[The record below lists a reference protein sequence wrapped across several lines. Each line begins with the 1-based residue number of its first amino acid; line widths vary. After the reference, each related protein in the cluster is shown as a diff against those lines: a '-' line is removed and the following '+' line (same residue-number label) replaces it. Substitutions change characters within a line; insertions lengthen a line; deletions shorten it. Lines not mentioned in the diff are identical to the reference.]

1 MSVLRKMLIPMVSEF
16 PVGPTLELLLRVS
29 SCFSCPVVA
38 MVLNLGD
45 SDPVRLPDCEATETR
60 SLRPCNSGQSQ
71 QCSHK
76 RERQQPSVVSIITA
90 GACFH
95 SKQGICLIKVLLSFN
110 KGAHDGTLETLL
122 S

>member
-38 MVLNLGD
+38 MVLNLGG

-60 SLRPCNSGQSQ
+60 S
-71 QCSHK
+71 
-76 RERQQPSVVSIITA
+76 
-90 GACFH
+90 
-95 SKQGICLIKVLLSFN
+95 
-110 KGAHDGTLETLL
+110 
-122 S
+122 